1 MSSCTACATGLHAIG
16 DAATFIAI
24 GRAKR
29 MIAGATEACIN
40 PIAITGFQRLRL
52 FFFLFGSNLKEFT
65 HFQLFF
71 CFFFRSDSTSNDC
84 REFKESV
91 F

>member
-52 FFFLFGSNLKEFT
+52 FFSFRFEFKGIYSFPIIFLF
-65 HFQLFF
+65 FF
-71 CFFFRSDSTSNDC
+71 SL
-84 REFKESV
+84 
-91 F
+91 